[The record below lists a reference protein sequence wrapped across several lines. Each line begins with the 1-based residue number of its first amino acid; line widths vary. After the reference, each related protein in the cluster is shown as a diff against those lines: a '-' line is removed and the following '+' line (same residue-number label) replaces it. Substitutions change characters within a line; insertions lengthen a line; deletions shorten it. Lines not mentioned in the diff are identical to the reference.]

1 LSDTVPGIIAGTRFG
16 LTLGVSAVFAG
27 ALAGS
32 DLHCRMSLRMLKDR
46 IEGIFAS
53 KPDLA

>member
-1 LSDTVPGIIAGTRFG
+1 LPDTVPGIIAGTLFG

-32 DLHCRMSLRMLKDR
+32 ALHCRISLRMLKDR

>member
-32 DLHCRMSLRMLKDR
+32 DLHCRISLRMLKDR